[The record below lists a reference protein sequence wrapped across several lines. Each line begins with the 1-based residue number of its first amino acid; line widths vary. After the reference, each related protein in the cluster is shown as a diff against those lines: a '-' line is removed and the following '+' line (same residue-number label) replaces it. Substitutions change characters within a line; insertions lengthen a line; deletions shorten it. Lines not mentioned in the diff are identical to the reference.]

1 MSSQGRYA
9 LNKHGLSLKTERHFD
24 VTLDEL
30 KNGGRVTEEQIAAA
44 REMLAEYERQKQK
57 SNENPD

>member
-1 MSSQGRYA
+1 MVD
-9 LNKHGLSLKTERHFD
+9 KTERHFD

-57 SNENPD
+57 YNENPD

>member
-1 MSSQGRYA
+1 MVD
-9 LNKHGLSLKTERHFD
+9 KTERHFD

-57 SNENPD
+57 SNENSD

>member
-1 MSSQGRYA
+1 MVD
-9 LNKHGLSLKTERHFD
+9 KTERHFD

-44 REMLAEYERQKQK
+44 REMLAEYERNKKKQDDES
-57 SNENPD
+57 SN

>member
-1 MSSQGRYA
+1 MVD
-9 LNKHGLSLKTERHFD
+9 KTERRFD

-44 REMLAEYERQKQK
+44 REMLAQYERQKQEE
-57 SNENPD
+57 NENN